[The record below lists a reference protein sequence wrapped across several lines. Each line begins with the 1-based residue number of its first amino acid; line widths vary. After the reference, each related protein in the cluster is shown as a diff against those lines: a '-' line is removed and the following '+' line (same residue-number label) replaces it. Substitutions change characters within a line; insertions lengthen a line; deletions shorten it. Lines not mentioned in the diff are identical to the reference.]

1 MTARLR
7 AVLAAAGLAALA
19 SARSGATAAP
29 DGADRGAWL
38 QEALAAAP
46 AGAVIEVP
54 AGRYAGP
61 FTIERP
67 VMLRGHGR
75 AVLVGDGA
83 THVVAVSA
91 ADVTIEGLEIRG
103 SGTDLL
109 LDHAGIHVT
118 GPRATIRGNTI
129 ADCLH
134 GVYVRHAGGVRV
146 EDNTITGLSQT
157 FEPVD
162 PLKNKLKPGEGELCA
177 TPLNQNRR
185 GNGIHVWNSSRQLI
199 ARNTIRD
206 TRDGIYFSF
215 VTDTDVRDN
224 DIARTRYGLHY
235 MYSDDNRFERN
246 RFSDNAAGAALMSS
260 NRLTLKANRFASNR
274 SHRAYGLLLQTV
286 GDSVIAGNE
295 IAGNTVGLFIEN
307 GRGNR
312 FLDNRIAANHVG
324 IHVSDSTDANTFAG
338 NRFAGNIHPVE
349 TTGGNGSNRWAE
361 KGRGNAWEGAAQLD
375 LDGNGIADLPHHEL
389 DLFGDMRRTFPAIG
403 LLAGSPG
410 ERLLRIV
417 HGRLALPGASG
428 ITDPAP
434 IVTGASR

>member
-1 MTARLR
+1 VILRRRTA
-7 AVLAAAGLAALA
+7 LAAAALVALA
-19 SARSGATAAP
+19 IGRFTATDAAAP
-29 DGADRGAWL
+29 EDRGAWL
-38 QEALAAAP
+38 QAALAAAP
-46 AGAVIEVP
+46 AGAVLDVP
-54 AGRYAGP
+54 PGRYAGP
-61 FTIERP
+61 FTIDRP
-67 VMLRGHGR
+67 VTLRGHGR
-75 AVLVGDGA
+75 AALVGDGA
-83 THVVAVSA
+83 THVVAIQA
-91 ADVTIEGLEIRG
+91 ADVTLEGFEIRR

-109 LDHAGIHVT
+109 LDHAGVHVT
-118 GPRATIRGNTI
+118 GARATIRGNTI
-129 ADCLH
+129 VECLH
-134 GVYVRHAGGVRV
+134 GIYVRHADGVRV
-146 EDNTITGLSQT
+146 EANTITGLSQT
-157 FEPVD
+157 LEPVD
-162 PLKNKLKPGEGELCA
+162 PLKTPLKPGEGELCA
-177 TPLNQNRR
+177 TPLDQNRR
-185 GNGIHVWNSSRQLI
+185 GNGVHVWNASHQLI
-199 ARNTIRD
+199 AGNTIRD

-235 MYSDDNRFERN
+235 MYSDDNRFDRN

-260 NRLTLKANRFASNR
+260 NRLRLTANHFVSNR

-312 FLDNRIAANHVG
+312 VVDNRIAANHVG

-349 TTGGNGSNRWAE
+349 TTGGNGANRWSE
-361 KGRGNAWEGAAQLD
+361 HGRGNAWEGAAQLD

-389 DLFGDMRRTFPAIG
+389 DLFGDLRRTFPAIG

-410 ERLLRIV
+410 ERLLRVV

>member
-1 MTARLR
+1 VTARLR
-7 AVLAAAGLAALA
+7 LGLAAAALAALA
-19 SARSGATAAP
+19 SAPSGAT
-29 DGADRGAWL
+29 GASEGPDRGAWL
-38 QEALAAAP
+38 QDALAAAP
-46 AGAVIEVP
+46 AGAVIDVP
-54 AGRYAGP
+54 PGRYAGP
-61 FTIERP
+61 FAIVRP
-67 VMLRGHGR
+67 VTLRGHGR

-83 THVVAVSA
+83 THVVEVHA
-91 ADVTIEGLEIRG
+91 ADVTIAGFEVRA
-103 SGTDLL
+103 SGTDLG

-118 GPRATIRGNTI
+118 GARAVIRGNTI
-129 ADCLH
+129 VDCLH
-134 GVYVRHAGGVRV
+134 GIYVRHADGVRI
-146 EDNTITGLSQT
+146 EDNVIRGLSQT
-157 FEPVD
+157 LEPVD
-162 PLKNKLKPGEGELCA
+162 PPENGPKPGEGELCA

-185 GNGIHVWNSSRQLI
+185 GNGVHVWNSAHQLI

-215 VTDTDVRDN
+215 VTDTDVREN
-224 DIARTRYGLHY
+224 DISRTRYGLHY

-260 NRLTLKANRFASNR
+260 NGLTLKANRFVSNR

-312 FLDNRIAANHVG
+312 FVDNRIAANHVG
-324 IHVSDSTDANTFAG
+324 IHVSDSTDTNTFAG

-361 KGRGNAWEGAAQLD
+361 DGRGNAWEGAAQLD

-389 DLFGDMRRTFPAIG
+389 DLFGDLRHTFPPIG

-410 ERLLRIV
+410 ERLLRVV